1 MFTYALHG
9 LRFCSEDADA
19 SFADRIGGDKYSDDE
34 TFIAVLRAL
43 LAPRFGE
50 DTSKCIKVVQN
61 TVVCGSSEDDAA
73 AMSLIER
80 VRMDNSTITIVAMR
94 GLTADARRKMCERI
108 RHLFPG
114 EFPGYQS
121 IGTVDQFFAQNKL
134 YISGFINETAQT
146 SVVFVSSM
154 SMTLYHM
161 IAALLPRFIPWH
173 FKESPLTPDEKALLR
188 RLVSDSEPDE
198 FVKEIDRLADGYNFR
213 RARLTQ
219 MFARFSDKVLENA
232 IEASDRQLAEY
243 RRQIDQANELYI
255 RHCREYDDELTKKM
269 GLTAR
274 SASAKRAPEASNC
287 T

>member
-50 DTSKCIKVVQN
+50 DTSKSVKVVQN

-108 RHLFPG
+108 RHLFPE

-121 IGTVDQFFAQNKL
+121 IETVDQFFAQNKL

-146 SVVFVSSM
+146 SVRFEHEHDAVSYDSGVFAEIYPVA
-154 SMTLYHM
+154 LQG
-161 IAALLPRFIPWH
+161 IAAHAGR
-173 FKESPLTPDEKALLR
+173 ESAFAQTC
-188 RLVSDSEPDE
+188 
-198 FVKEIDRLADGYNFR
+198 IGQ
-213 RARLTQ
+213 RARRIRQ
-219 MFARFSDKVLENA
+219 R
-232 IEASDRQLAEY
+232 DRQ
-243 RRQIDQANELYI
+243 
-255 RHCREYDDELTKKM
+255 
-269 GLTAR
+269 AR
-274 SASAKRAPEASNC
+274 GRV
-287 T
+287 